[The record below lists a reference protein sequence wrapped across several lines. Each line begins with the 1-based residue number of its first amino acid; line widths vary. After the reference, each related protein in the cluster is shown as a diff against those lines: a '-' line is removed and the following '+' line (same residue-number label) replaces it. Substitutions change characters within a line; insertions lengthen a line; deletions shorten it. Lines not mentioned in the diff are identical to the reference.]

1 MFLAVS
7 SVGKALSSGH
17 IPYVEPD
24 DYYYPSAPS
33 AWDSLWG
40 CASVTSCISTCVE
53 YLKGHQDTP
62 SSECCLNMRFL
73 VSLGVR
79 QHNSPHVP
87 AFRSNF
93 WHSAA
98 TSVAVPQQ
106 RAQGEDE
113 ELELYDYSDAELNE
127 NEEDDKEYEG
137 NVDPNV
143 EYNGGGV
150 SNTQQVRVG
159 VEVVDDPQA
168 GEIHVTQPDE
178 FIARPT
184 QKKGNSLTPLGIRIS
199 WGSPT

>member
-7 SVGKALSSGH
+7 SVGKALSSDH

-79 QHNSPHVP
+79 
-87 AFRSNF
+87 
-93 WHSAA
+93 
-98 TSVAVPQQ
+98 
-106 RAQGEDE
+106 GEDE

-127 NEEDDKEYEG
+127 NEEDDKEYE
-137 NVDPNV
+137 
-143 EYNGGGV
+143 E
-150 SNTQQVRVG
+150 QVRVG